1 MLNKALFLGLFVVV
15 VGSSDELPV
24 IAGLTVGIGFVV
36 AFSIFF
42 TPSLMNSDGS
52 SNSAVVLGEEGQT
65 IEIDFGVALPE
76 RDMVVKKGET
86 IRVPVTIETRGS
98 VEKVLSL
105 SLMPYTFDSSETAG
119 DLVLSLDRETVVL
132 SEDDIAQ
139 GKARIN
145 DYGWVITDA
154 GFLTITASPTATNG
168 TFEYIVEASW
178 AGEPGGTGMGSGQ
191 LITVTVTD

>member
-1 MLNKALFLGLFVVV
+1 MATSIVLLSISFLLLQVTI
-15 VGSSDELPV
+15 LPS
-24 IAGLTVGIGFVV
+24 T
-36 AFSIFF
+36 
-42 TPSLMNSDGS
+42 
-52 SNSAVVLGEEGQT
+52 SAYASATTTNNGESQETSEIIVHSTIVLGEEGQT

-105 SLMPYTFDSSETAG
+105 SLMPYTFDSSEIAG
-119 DLVLSLDRETVVL
+119 ELVLSLDRETVVL
-132 SEDDIAQ
+132 SEDNIAQ
-139 GKARIN
+139 GKARLN
-145 DYGWVITDA
+145 EYGWVITDA

-168 TFEYIVEASW
+168 TYEYTVEASW